1 MKINKIAI
9 LIKKASLQFDKIS
22 NKILEPYEISA
33 TQYKILKFLYAK
45 DNHRARVTDLEEFL
59 SMTHPTTI
67 GHIDYLEK
75 KGLVDRIANPNDA
88 RGKLITPTKT
98 ALSLENELNKVGEDI
113 ENELTKNLNPKEK
126 EEMISLLNKLIGV
139 WLYG

>member
-22 NKILEPYEISA
+22 NKILEPYGISA
-33 TQYKILKFLYAK
+33 TQYKILKFLFSK
-45 DNHRARVTDLEEFL
+45 EEHSARITDLEEFL

-75 KGLVDRIANPNDA
+75 NGFVERIANPHDA
-88 RGKLITPTKT
+88 RGKLIILTNK
-98 ALSLENELNKVGEDI
+98 AFLIEDELNKVGDDI
-113 ENELTKNLNPKEK
+113 ENELINKLSAKEK
-126 EEMISLLNKLIGV
+126 EEMVNLLNKMLGV
-139 WLYG
+139 WFI